1 METLINLIILLGSLG
16 LLFLAAAVISLVL
29 AGLALG
35 VLYYLY
41 RKDSPKYYKAKAI
54 YQRYKKSLK

>member
-16 LLFLAAAVISLVL
+16 LLFLAATVICLVL
-29 AGLALG
+29 SGVALAI
-35 VLYYLY
+35 LYYLY

>member
-1 METLINLIILLGSLG
+1 METLINLIIALGSLG
-16 LLFLAAAVISLVL
+16 LLFMVAAIISLVL
-29 AGLALG
+29 AGVALG

-41 RKDSPKYYKAKAI
+41 RKDSPNYYKAKAV

>member
-1 METLINLIILLGSLG
+1 MEILINLIMLLGSLG
-16 LLFLAAAVISLVL
+16 LLFLAATIICLVL
-29 AGLALG
+29 VGLALV

-41 RKDSPKYYKAKAI
+41 RKDSPKYYKAKVI